1 MNKLEIG
8 MYVRTKYG
16 IRKITNIGKD
26 KGYNKPRVKVIALD
40 EYIRTNC
47 KFDYIFYT
55 DEKVIKD
62 IKKASF
68 DIIDLI
74 EAGDIVINESNNK
87 QEVLLID
94 NELMVKN
101 TGLIYDNNY
110 YLPIKS
116 IAIKSILTK
125 EQFESK
131 SYRIGGK

>member
-8 MYVRTKYG
+8 MYVRTKDG
-16 IRKITNIGKD
+16 IIT
-26 KGYNKPRVKVIALD
+26 KV
-40 EYIRTNC
+40 
-47 KFDYIFYT
+47 DYID
-55 DEKVIKD
+55 DETIYFDKD
-62 IKKASF
+62 IYRIYSAGIDFLEKDNLERIKKASF
-68 DIIDLI
+68 DIKDLI
-74 EAGDIVINESNNK
+74 EAGDIVVNESNNK

-125 EQFESK
+125 EQFESR
-131 SYRIGGK
+131 SYRIGDDK

>member
-8 MYVRTKYG
+8 MYVRTKKYG
-16 IRKITNIGKD
+16 IAKIIGGISDKFNIDVFKKD
-26 KGYNKPRVKVIALD
+26 GCTLRCQK
-40 EYIRTNC
+40 E
-47 KFDYIFYT
+47 
-55 DEKVIKD
+55 KD
-62 IKKASF
+62 ILKARF
-68 DIIDLI
+68 NILDLI
-74 EAGDIVINESNNK
+74 EAGDIVVNESNNK

-125 EQFESK
+125 EQFESM
-131 SYRIGGK
+131 SYRIGE